1 MIDERS
7 ETTQEPIEATPSR
20 RRWLAL
26 GIASVVV
33 AIVLVAF
40 LWKPWGERS
49 SASQAGPAS
58 TMEGMDMS
66 ADRSVRLTADQI
78 RQFGVTFG
86 SVEERRLER
95 EVRASG
101 AVTVA
106 ETRVADVAPRFG
118 GFAERLHVDFTGQPV
133 RRGQPLVDVYSP
145 EVLAAQQELI
155 SARALERTIGES
167 SVPGVPNQSTD
178 LVGAA
183 RRRLELWGVSEGQIE
198 NVLRSG
204 RPTRTIT
211 LYSPASGIVTA
222 KNIVRGQAFEPG
234 QTLYTIVDLSQV
246 WVEAELREADAGA
259 VRVGSGAD
267 LELAAHAGRTF
278 KGRVDYIYPTLDIA
292 ARTIRARI
300 VVANAEALLK
310 PGMYATVRITTP
322 SRTALTVQS
331 SAVLRTGDRSIVFVD
346 MGRGAI
352 LPVEVEIG
360 AVTGEFTEV
369 LTGLEIG
376 QRVVTSAQFLLDSE
390 SNLAE
395 VMRAMMGQM
404 GAQDAGN
411 MPGMDMPGMPMP
423 ADTRSGERP

>member
-1 MIDERS
+1 MIDERN
-7 ETTQEPIEATPSR
+7 ETTHEPIDATPSR
-20 RRWLAL
+20 RRWIAL
-26 GIASVVV
+26 GIAPVVV
-33 AIVLVAF
+33 AIVLIAF
-40 LWKPWGERS
+40 LWRPWGERS
-49 SASQAGPAS
+49 STDQGGAAS

-66 ADRSVRLTADQI
+66 ADPSVRLTADQI

-95 EVRASG
+95 EVRAAG

-118 GFAERLHVDFTGQPV
+118 GFAERLYVDFTGQSV
-133 RRGQPLVDVYSP
+133 WRGQPLADIYSP
-145 EVLAAQQELI
+145 ELLAAQQELI
-155 SARALERTIGES
+155 SARTLERTIGES
-167 SVPGVPNQSTD
+167 SVPGVPSQSTD

-183 RRRLELWGVSEGQIE
+183 RRRLELWGVSERQIE

-222 KNIVRGQAFEPG
+222 KNIVRGQAFEAG

-246 WVEAELREADAGA
+246 WVEAELREADVGA

-267 LELAAHAGRTF
+267 LELAAHPGRTF

-292 ARTIRARI
+292 ARTVRARI
-300 VVANAEALLK
+300 VVANHEGLLK
-310 PGMYATVRITTP
+310 PGMYATVRLSTP
-322 SRTALTVQS
+322 SRMTLTIPS

-346 MGRGAI
+346 MGSGTI

-360 AVTGEFTEV
+360 VVTGELSEV
-369 LTGLEIG
+369 LAGLEIG

-411 MPGMDMPGMPMP
+411 MDMPGMPMP
-423 ADTRSGERP
+423 ADTRSGARP

>member
-1 MIDERS
+1 MTDERN
-7 ETTQEPIEATPSR
+7 ETTPEPIDATPSR

-26 GIASVVV
+26 GIAPVVV
-33 AIVLVAF
+33 AIVLIAF
-40 LWKPWGERS
+40 LRPWRDRPDTGQP
-49 SASQAGPAS
+49 QAAP

-95 EVRASG
+95 EVRAAG
-101 AVTVA
+101 AVTVD

-118 GFAERLHVDFTGQPV
+118 GFAERLYVDFSGQAV

-145 EVLAAQQELI
+145 ELLAAQQELI
-155 SARALERTIGES
+155 SARTLERTIGEG

-178 LVGAA
+178 LAGAA

-204 RPTRTIT
+204 RPARTVT

-234 QTLYTIVDLSQV
+234 QTLYTIADLSQV
-246 WVEAELREADAGA
+246 WVEAELREADLGA

-267 LELAAHAGRTF
+267 LELAAHPGRTF
-278 KGRVDYIYPTLDIA
+278 KGRVDYIYPTLDA
-292 ARTIRARI
+292 TARTVRARV
-300 VVANAEALLK
+300 VVANHEGLLK
-310 PGMYATVRITTP
+310 PGMYATVRLSTP
-322 SRTALTVQS
+322 SRLALTIPS

-346 MGRGAI
+346 MGSGAI

-360 AVTGEFTEV
+360 AVTGELSEV
-369 LTGLEIG
+369 LAGLEIG

-404 GAQDAGN
+404 GAQESPA
-411 MPGMDMPGMPMP
+411 MDMPGMPMP
-423 ADTRSGERP
+423 ADTRSGPRP

>member
-1 MIDERS
+1 MIDERN
-7 ETTQEPIEATPSR
+7 ETAHEPIDAGPSR
-20 RRWLAL
+20 RRWIAL
-26 GIASVVV
+26 GIAPVVV
-33 AIVLVAF
+33 AIVLIAF
-40 LWKPWGERS
+40 LWKPWGERPS
-49 SASQAGPAS
+49 TGQPDAAP

-66 ADRSVRLTADQI
+66 ADPSVRLTADQI

-95 EVRASG
+95 EVRAAG

-118 GFAERLHVDFTGQPV
+118 GFAERLHVDFTGQAV

-145 EVLAAQQELI
+145 ELLAAQQELI
-155 SARALERTIGES
+155 SARTLERTIGES
-167 SVPGVPNQSTD
+167 SVPGAPGQPTD
-178 LVGAA
+178 LFGAA
-183 RRRLELWGVSEGQIE
+183 RRRLELWGLSEGQIE

-204 RPTRTIT
+204 QPTRTVT

-222 KNIVRGQAFEPG
+222 KNIVRGQAFEAG

-246 WVEAELREADAGA
+246 WVEAELREADVGA

-267 LELAAHAGRTF
+267 LELAAHPGRTF

-292 ARTIRARI
+292 ARTVRARI
-300 VVANAEALLK
+300 VVANHEGLLK
-310 PGMYATVRITTP
+310 PGMYATVRLSTP
-322 SRTALTVQS
+322 SRTALTIP
-331 SAVLRTGDRSIVFVD
+331 SAAVVRTGDRSIVFVD
-346 MGRGAI
+346 MGSGTI

-360 AVTGEFTEV
+360 AVTGELSEV
-369 LTGLEIG
+369 LAGLEIG

-404 GAQDAGN
+404 GAQESPAV
-411 MPGMDMPGMPMP
+411 DMPGMRMP
-423 ADTRSGERP
+423 ERSGARP